1 MDFGIDMGAAGAPQA
16 GGPSNRSGLGRLRF
30 PIDHSPFHRSK
41 IRFEAIEV
49 VPPKVHLD
57 MKPIIQGFTA
67 ASNLNTAADQ
77 AKKEGRTL
85 STEER
90 DAALQN
96 LPDES
101 PVNFRGT
108 KYQPLGEICSIHM
121 PISFAVNDNLEY
133 SGARFMSSPTI
144 AGAAAFEA
152 GNPAA
157 QAALGA
163 IADTAT
169 SMFNF
174 FTGQT
179 AVEGTGAQLAGLRAG
194 EFIAGA
200 GSEGIRNTLS
210 VVGRVALHPN
220 LRNRF
225 EGVSLRGF
233 TFTFKFLPKSAREAR
248 EVQKIIKFFR
258 FHAYPEQIPPD
269 TSFGVGYEYPNLFK
283 IQLLSGAGGGN
294 FKEVGT
300 PIKYSYLRS
309 ISTNYNPQTPVLH
322 DDGSPIEIDLTLSFI
337 ENKSLKRSDIRKEG
351 TPAFYEIG
359 SQVPMEQRAKEG
371 VGKFNEV
378 ASNVGNSIKSGLR
391 SIGDRIV
398 GGL

>member
-1 MDFGIDMGAAGAPQA
+1 MSIQQNIITNSGASQA

-49 VPPKVHLD
+49 VPPKVHID
-57 MKPIIQGFTA
+57 MKPILQAGEA
-67 ASNLNTAADQ
+67 AGKSTVNVGISAANKALGTDI
-77 AKKEGRTL
+77 KRFDKE
-85 STEER
+85 
-90 DAALQN
+90 
-96 LPDES
+96 LPSES

-108 KYQPLGEICSIHM
+108 KYQPMGEICSIHM

-133 SGARFMSSPTI
+133 SGARFTSSPAI

-157 QAALGA
+157 QAALAA
-163 IADTAT
+163 IADTGK
-169 SMFNF
+169 SMFDF

-200 GSEGIRNTLS
+200 GFEGLRNTLS

-233 TFTFKFLPKSAREAR
+233 TFTFKFLPKSPRESL

-283 IQLLSGAGGGN
+283 IQLLSGTGGGN

-337 ENKSLKRSDIRKEG
+337 ENKSLTRDDIRKEG
-351 TPAFYEIG
+351 TDEFYDRGKSLGFKQNI
-359 SQVPMEQRAKEG
+359 AK
-371 VGKFNEV
+371 GKEYTSAV
-378 ASNVGNSIKSGLR
+378 S
-391 SIGDRIV
+391 DRIKTGV
-398 GGL
+398 AALPDIF

>member
-1 MDFGIDMGAAGAPQA
+1 MVATYPGDRSLSGGAPQA

-49 VPPKVHLD
+49 VPPKVHID
-57 MKPIIQGFTA
+57 MKPIYEAARAGVNLREDTKTA
-67 ASNLNTAADQ
+67 LTQKRLPEAEAEKFKQ
-77 AKKEGRTL
+77 TL
-85 STEER
+85 P
-90 DAALQN
+90 N
-96 LPDES
+96 ES

-108 KYQPLGEICSIHM
+108 KYQPMGEICSIHM

-133 SGARFMSSPTI
+133 SGARFTSSPAI

-157 QAALGA
+157 PAALA
-163 IADTAT
+163 AVADTGK
-169 SMFNF
+169 SMFDF

-179 AVEGTGAQLAGLRAG
+179 AVEGTGAQLAGLRLS

-200 GSEGIRNTLS
+200 GFEGLRNTLS

-233 TFTFKFLPKSAREAR
+233 TFTFKFLPKSARESI

-294 FKEVGT
+294 FEEVGT
-300 PIKYSYLRS
+300 PIKFSYLRS

-337 ENKSLKRSDIRKEG
+337 ENKSLTRQDIRDEG
-351 TPAFYEIG
+351 TDKFYDRGQSLGFKHNI
-359 SQVPMEQRAKEG
+359 AK
-371 VGKFNEV
+371 GKEYISRGTS
-378 ASNVGNSIKSGLR
+378 AL
-391 SIGDRIV
+391 
-398 GGL
+398 

>member
-1 MDFGIDMGAAGAPQA
+1 MDFGIDVGAPGA
-16 GGPSNRSGLGRLRF
+16 TGGSKNKSGLGRLRF

-57 MKPIIQGFTA
+57 MKPIIQAAQAATSINAAANKAQKEKRILTA
-67 ASNLNTAADQ
+67 EE
-77 AKKEGRTL
+77 KEKFK
-85 STEER
+85 
-90 DAALQN
+90 QK

-108 KYQPLGEICSIHM
+108 EYNPLGEVCNIHM

-194 EFIAGA
+194 EFVAGA
-200 GSEGIRNTLS
+200 G
-210 VVGRVALHPN
+210 
-220 LRNRF
+220 F
-225 EGVSLRGF
+225 EGLKKY
-233 TFTFKFLPKSAREAR
+233 FKCCR
-248 EVQKIIKFFR
+248 
-258 FHAYPEQIPPD
+258 
-269 TSFGVGYEYPNLFK
+269 
-283 IQLLSGAGGGN
+283 
-294 FKEVGT
+294 
-300 PIKYSYLRS
+300 
-309 ISTNYNPQTPVLH
+309 
-322 DDGSPIEIDLTLSFI
+322 
-337 ENKSLKRSDIRKEG
+337 
-351 TPAFYEIG
+351 
-359 SQVPMEQRAKEG
+359 
-371 VGKFNEV
+371 
-378 ASNVGNSIKSGLR
+378 
-391 SIGDRIV
+391 
-398 GGL
+398 

>member
-1 MDFGIDMGAAGAPQA
+1 MVATYPGDRSLSGGAPQA

-49 VPPKVHLD
+49 IPPKVHID
-57 MKPIIQGFTA
+57 MKPILESGAGGISRAGA
-67 ASNLNTAADQ
+67 NLAVRAT
-77 AKKEGRTL
+77 GRG
-85 STEER
+85 EEITPT
-90 DAALQN
+90 DKI
-96 LPDES
+96 LPEES

-108 KYQPLGEICSIHM
+108 KYQTMGEVCSIHM

-133 SGARFMSSPTI
+133 SGARFTSSPAI

-157 QAALGA
+157 QAALAA
-163 IADTAT
+163 IADTGK
-169 SMFNF
+169 SMFDF

-179 AVEGTGAQLAGLRAG
+179 AIEGTGAQLAGLRAG

-200 GSEGIRNTLS
+200 GFEGLRNTLS

-233 TFTFKFLPKSAREAR
+233 TFTFKFLPKSARESL
-248 EVQKIIKFFR
+248 EVKKIIQFFR

-294 FKEVGT
+294 FEEVGT
-300 PIKYSYLRS
+300 SIKYSYLRS

-337 ENKSLKRSDIRKEG
+337 ENKSLTRQDIRDEG
-351 TPAFYEIG
+351 TDDFYDRG
-359 SQVPMEQRAKEG
+359 SSLGFSQKQKKGKELVDKVSDFG
-371 VGKFNEV
+371 
-378 ASNVGNSIKSGLR
+378 SNVKSFITGR
-391 SIGDRIV
+391 AI
-398 GGL
+398 